1 MLFYLYLWGYIDRCQ
16 GTAYSPRHSQSVL
29 YWPVSSLGTLIAIV
43 AVTLPLVLALS
54 SPSLDSSFLA
64 SLEGFKPT
72 RIIVLLILSTFQ
84 GLVSPRPSLNTDL
97 RNNQDLSTV
106 GRWRSYLTTSCSPR
120 VGHAISPDTR
130 QTILCS
136 NGEAPSSKLQRN
148 RFIRSRHLNLAYSTR
163 HWT

>member
-16 GTAYSPRHSQSVL
+16 GTVFSPRHSQSAL

-43 AVTLPLVLALS
+43 AVTLPLLLALS

-64 SLEGFKPT
+64 SLEGLKPT

-97 RNNQDLSTV
+97 EANQDLRTI
-106 GRWRSYLTTSCSPR
+106 GRWRSYLTIVCSPR
-120 VGHAISPDTR
+120 VGYAISPDTR
-130 QTILCS
+130 LTNLCS
-136 NGEAPSSKLQRN
+136 DGEAPSGKLQRN
-148 RFIRSRHLNLAYSTR
+148 RFIRSRHLNLAL
-163 HWT
+163 